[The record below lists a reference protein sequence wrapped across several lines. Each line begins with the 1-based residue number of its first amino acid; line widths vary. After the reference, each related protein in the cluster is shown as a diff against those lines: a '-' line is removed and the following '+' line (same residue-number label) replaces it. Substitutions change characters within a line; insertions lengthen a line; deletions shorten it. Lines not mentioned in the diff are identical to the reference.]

1 MGIEELLEEIGID
14 NIGTYGKDDSYI
26 IDNIEDDVEFGSIYS
41 TLEDSYLLDSIPENT
56 LLTDHN
62 ASIQY
67 QYEDQYLLNLIA
79 DFDEDSYKL
88 TVKEI

>member
-26 IDNIEDDVEFGSIYS
+26 VDIEDDVEFGSIYS
-41 TLEDSYLLDSIPENT
+41 TLEGSYLLDPIPENT

-79 DFDEDSYKL
+79 DFDGDSYKL

>member
-26 IDNIEDDVEFGSIYS
+26 IDIEDDVEFGSMYS

>member
-14 NIGTYGKDDSYI
+14 NIGTYGKDGSYI
-26 IDNIEDDVEFGSIYS
+26 IDIEDDVEFGSIYS

>member
-26 IDNIEDDVEFGSIYS
+26 IDIEDDVEFGSIYS